1 MNNVENDRDR
11 IVARDGEAF
20 YSRWSRRKQDADK
33 QHDQTPVADPEVEST
48 PAAPPLCDGDMPAI
62 ESLDAESDY
71 SGFLSPEVSDRLR
84 RLALRKLFHAASFN
98 VRDGLDDYDED
109 FTQFDKLGG
118 LITSDMRHQL
128 ERLAADGAE
137 SRKREEADSLPP
149 DPETAAGENEEIERK
164 GIAEADRSATA
175 DPAPDSPGQDV
186 GEKVRS

>member
-1 MNNVENDRDR
+1 MSASKTDRS
-11 IVARDGEAF
+11 AAAAGEGEEFLA
-20 YSRWSRRKQDADK
+20 RWSRRKLDAEKVQDRVSTAD
-33 QHDQTPVADPEVEST
+33 QEIETDP
-48 PAAPPLCDGDMPAI
+48 APRPPSDADMPAI
-62 ESLDAESDY
+62 ESLTAESDY
-71 SGFLSPEVSDRLR
+71 SGFLSPEVSDQLR

-128 ERLAADGAE
+128 ERLLADGGE
-137 SRKREEADSLPP
+137 SRKPEEADSLPP

-186 GEKVRS
+186 GEEVRS